1 MTLQTL
7 GTFKKTDTGFVGRI
21 KTLHIDR
28 EISVSTASQKLHIS
42 ANYCIHS
49 DCSILGY
56 GWDDTLDEQ
65 DGGNSKECIRLEFTE
80 PLLDKPFEAKLV
92 HDEGVFKLLWR
103 IPTFELGPI
112 KLAKLDQK
120 TIDKWN
126 ALKRRNREVAYGA

>member
-1 MTLQTL
+1 MTLQVL
-7 GTFKKTDTGFVGRI
+7 GTFKKTDTGFEGRI

-28 EISVSTASQKLHIS
+28 AISISKAKGNDHVSAD
-42 ANYCIHS
+42 YCIHS
-49 DCSILGY
+49 DCSTLGY
-56 GWDDTLDEQ
+56 GWNDVVDELDEK
-65 DGGNSKECIRLEFTE
+65 NSAECIRLEFIE

-103 IPTFELGPI
+103 IPTFDLGPI

-126 ALKRRNREVAYGA
+126 ALKHRNREVTYGA

>member
-7 GTFKKTDTGFVGRI
+7 GKFKKTDTGFVGRI

-28 EISVSTASQKLHIS
+28 EIFISKANQKDHIS
-42 ANYCIHS
+42 ADYCINS
-49 DCSILGY
+49 DCSTLGY
-56 GWDDTLDEQ
+56 GWNDAFDEEEA
-65 DGGNSKECIRLEFTE
+65 GIPEECIRLEFTE

-92 HDEGVFKLLWR
+92 QDEGVFNLLWR
-103 IPTFELGPI
+103 IPTFELGSI
-112 KLAKLDQK
+112 RLAKLDQK